1 MRADYQ
7 LLKNREAKV
16 TAKLAELEAREQV
29 FKERE
34 ARLKLRQ
41 DLALKQDL
49 SLCKLQKNLSD
60 DVKLKDKLD

>member
-34 ARLKLRQ
+34 ARLKLR
-41 DLALKQDL
+41 
-49 SLCKLQKNLSD
+49 
-60 DVKLKDKLD
+60 